1 MGSNDITIIFIEKK
15 NQIGRLSPLYLEYKK
30 FFDFENVIMVF

>member
-15 NQIGRLSPLYLEYKK
+15 KSNWEIKSIIFR
-30 FFDFENVIMVF
+30 I